1 MTMSYVELHACSAF
15 SFLRGGSFPE
25 QLAETAA
32 EMKMP
37 AMALLDGNGV
47 YGAQRFSVAARERK
61 VRPIVGCELS
71 IDDGSVLPVLVEN
84 RTGYKNL
91 CELLT
96 QAHLRSEKGKCAV
109 RWNELSQFAK
119 GLVALFGSEST
130 GCQPVASGS
139 LPDAI
144 SPRARRFV
152 PGLRQP
158 AANNPEGF
166 RGAPWSAEDR
176 VRFLIDTFGC
186 ENVFVEIQRHFIR
199 GEDRINRDLI
209 DVARA
214 YRLPLLATNG
224 VKYAKRYGREVL
236 DVFTCIREHT
246 HLDVAGKLLAQ
257 NAERHLK
264 SDRQMRAIFPDLP
277 EAIENTSRLAERL
290 VFSLE
295 HLGYEFPEYPAPA
308 GHTMDSFLRTIVWF
322 GAQQRYAAISTKVKR
337 QLEEELALITKLG
350 FPGYFLIVWDIV
362 NFCREHNI
370 MVQGRGSAANSAV
383 CYCLGITPVD
393 PVENH
398 LVFERFLN
406 ESRKGWP
413 DIDLDLPSG
422 DRREAVIQEIYRRYG
437 KHGAAMTANVITYR
451 GRSAAREIGKALN
464 FAPSIIDRFS
474 HLFASGDFPHTLE
487 LESQIEQAGL
497 PKDHP
502 RMPAFIRLYRAIYG
516 LPRHLGQ
523 HSGGMIICQNKLSS
537 FVPLENASMPG
548 RVVAQWDKDDCE
560 DLGIVKVDLLGLGMM
575 SVMQDA
581 FELCRER
588 GRPLDL
594 AHIPTNDKQTFEI
607 MQKADTIGVFQIES
621 RAQMATLP
629 RMKPECFYD
638 VVIEVA
644 IIRPG
649 PIQGDMVHPYLARRA
664 GREPPTYFDPRL
676 EPVLKRTLG
685 VPLFQEQMLKIA
697 MVMADF
703 SGDEAEELRR
713 ALSFHRSEER
723 MNKVCAKLRTA
734 MEGKGVAPDKIE
746 KVVQSISS
754 FALYGFPESHAISFA
769 ILAYGSAYLKV
780 HRAPEFYASL
790 LNNQPMGF
798 YTPATIVKDAQRHG
812 LKIKPI
818 CVSQSNWRC
827 TVVDHNTVRL
837 GFCIVNGLHQEHAEE
852 LVRQRQSQQFDS
864 LDDFKRRVSLSKEEL
879 RRLAELG
886 GLNCLAEHRRA
897 AMWEVEETLHDDLLD
912 RLGSARVSRANAS
925 PARTERVPP
934 ARTSLVSGN
943 NSGSDF
949 EQSAFRRDAETNT
962 RDASATRKSPLS
974 PMTLPERVKADYET
988 MNLTTGPHP
997 MKLLRE
1003 SLPNIWRAID
1013 LVHARHGSIIQIA
1026 GNVICRQRPGTAK
1039 GFVFISLEDETG
1051 VSNAIVQ
1058 PDLFER
1064 FRLVITEEAFL
1075 LIEGEVQNSDNV
1087 VLIKAREIKPLLHDQ
1102 LVGSASHDFH

>member
-1 MTMSYVELHACSAF
+1 MSYVELHACSAF

-25 QLAETAA
+25 HLAEVAA
-32 EMKMP
+32 ELEMP
-37 AMALLDGNGV
+37 AMALLDRNGI
-47 YGAQRFSVAARERK
+47 YGAQRFSVAAREHG
-61 VRPIVGCELS
+61 VRPIIGCELS
-71 IDDGSVLPVLVEN
+71 MEDGGILPVLVKD

-96 QAHLRSEKGKCAV
+96 QAHLRSEKGQCAV
-109 RWNELSQFAK
+109 CWGELPQFAE
-119 GLVALFGSEST
+119 GLVVLLGSARFQRASFGILPNERSVWQDAKHST
-130 GCQPVASGS
+130 Q
-139 LPDAI
+139 DAC
-144 SPRARRFV
+144 
-152 PGLRQP
+152 
-158 AANNPEGF
+158 
-166 RGAPWSAEDR
+166 APQDYA
-176 VRFLIDTFGC
+176 RFLIDVCGR

-199 GEDRINRDLI
+199 GEEQINHELI
-209 DVARA
+209 DLARA
-214 YRLPLLATNG
+214 NRLPLLATNSAQ
-224 VKYAKRYGREVL
+224 YAKPYGREVL

-246 HLDVAGKLLAQ
+246 HLDAAGKLLTQ

-264 SDRQMRAIFPDLP
+264 CDREMRAVFADLP
-277 EAIENTSRLAERL
+277 EAIENTLRLSERL
-290 VFSLE
+290 TFSLE
-295 HLGYEFPEYPAPA
+295 NLGYEFPEYPVPV

-322 GAQQRYAAISTKVKR
+322 GAQQRYAAISAKVKR
-337 QLEEELALITKLG
+337 QLEEELALITKLR

-437 KHGAAMTANVITYR
+437 KHGAAMTANVISYR

-464 FAPSIIDRFS
+464 FSPSIIDRFS
-474 HLFASGDFPHTLE
+474 HLFANGDFPHTME
-487 LESQIEQAGL
+487 LEAQIEQAGL
-497 PKDHP
+497 PQNHP
-502 RMPAFIRLYRAIYG
+502 RMPAFIRLYHAIYG

-594 AHIPTNDKQTFEI
+594 AHIPKNDEKTFDI
-607 MQKADTIGVFQIES
+607 MQHADTIGVFQIES

-629 RMKPECFYD
+629 RMKPKCFYD

-664 GREPPTYFDPRL
+664 GKEPVTYFDDRL
-676 EPVLKRTLG
+676 KPVLERTLG

-697 MVMADF
+697 MVLADF
-703 SGDEAEELRR
+703 TGDEAEELRR

-723 MNKVCAKLRTA
+723 MNKVCAKLRAA
-734 MEGKGVAPDKIE
+734 MERKEVAPDKIE
-746 KVVQSISS
+746 KIIQSISA

-812 LKIKPI
+812 LKIKPV
-818 CVSQSNWRC
+818 CVAHSDWRC
-827 TVVDHNTVRL
+827 TVVDDNTMRL
-837 GFCIVNGLHQEHAEE
+837 GFCVVNGLRQEHGEE
-852 LVRQRQSQQFDS
+852 LVRQRQDQHFDS
-864 LDDFKRRVSLSKEEL
+864 LDDFKRRVSLSKDEL
-879 RRLAELG
+879 RTLAELG
-886 GLNCLAEHRRA
+886 ALNCFAEHRRA
-897 AMWEVEETLHDDLLD
+897 AMWRVEETLHDDLL
-912 RLGSARVSRANAS
+912 RSAGAPLAVSRAS
-925 PARTERVPP
+925 PDTHRKLFGRSTEKIRLGGR
-934 ARTSLVSGN
+934 A
-943 NSGSDF
+943 
-949 EQSAFRRDAETNT
+949 
-962 RDASATRKSPLS
+962 PLA
-974 PMTLPERVKADYET
+974 PMTLPERVKADYDT

-1003 SLPNIWRAID
+1003 TLPNIWRAID
-1013 LVHARHGSIIQIA
+1013 LIHARHGSIIQIA

-1051 VSNAIVQ
+1051 VSNAIVE

-1064 FRLVITEEAFL
+1064 FRLVIIEEAFL
-1075 LIEGEVQNSDNV
+1075 LIEGQLQNSDNV
-1087 VLIKAREIKPLLHDQ
+1087 VLIKAHNIKSLGHEQ
-1102 LVGSASHDFH
+1102 LVGSASHDFR

>member
-1 MTMSYVELHACSAF
+1 MCYVELYACSAF

-25 QLAETAA
+25 QLAEVAA
-32 EMKMP
+32 ELKMP
-37 AMALLDGNGV
+37 AMALLDRNGV
-47 YGAQRFSVAARERK
+47 YGAQRFSVAAREHN
-61 VRPIVGCELS
+61 VRPIIGCELS
-71 IDDGSVLPVLVEN
+71 MEDGSILPMLVAN

-96 QAHLRSEKGKCAV
+96 QAHLRSEKGECAV
-109 RWNELSQFAK
+109 GWDELAQFAK
-119 GLVALFGSEST
+119 GLVVLLGSTE
-130 GCQPVASGS
+130 G
-139 LPDAI
+139 
-144 SPRARRFV
+144 RAR
-152 PGLRQP
+152 L
-158 AANNPEGF
+158 
-166 RGAPWSAEDR
+166 
-176 VRFLIDTFGC
+176 LIDAFGR
-186 ENVFVEIQRHFIR
+186 ENVFVELQRHFIR
-199 GEDRINRDLI
+199 GEERINRELI
-209 DVARA
+209 DLARA
-214 YRLPLLATNG
+214 NRLSLLATNG
-224 VKYAKRYGREVL
+224 VQYAKPYGREVL

-246 HLDVAGKLLAQ
+246 HLDAAGKLLTQ

-264 SDRQMRAIFPDLP
+264 SDREMRELFRDLP

-290 VFSLE
+290 TFSLE
-295 HLGYEFPEYPAPA
+295 NLGYEFPDFPVPA
-308 GHTMDSFLRTIVWF
+308 GHSMDSFLRTIVWF
-322 GAQQRYAAISTKVKR
+322 GAQQRYAAVSAKVKR
-337 QLEEELALITKLG
+337 QLEEELALISKLG

-464 FAPSIIDRFS
+464 FSPSILDRFS
-474 HLFASGDFPHTLE
+474 HLFASGDFPHTLD
-487 LESQIEQAGL
+487 LQSQIEQAGL
-497 PKDHP
+497 PKEHP
-502 RMPAFIRLYRAIYG
+502 RMPAFVRLYHAIYG

-594 AHIPTNDKQTFEI
+594 AHIPKGDAKTFEM
-607 MQKADTIGVFQIES
+607 MQTADTIGVFQIES

-629 RMKPECFYD
+629 RLKPKCFYD

-664 GREPPTYFDPRL
+664 GKEAVTYFDERL
-676 EPVLKRTLG
+676 KPVLERTLG

-697 MVMADF
+697 MIMADF
-703 SGDEAEELRR
+703 SGNEAEELRR

-723 MNKVCAKLRTA
+723 MEKVSVKLRAA
-734 MEGKGVAPDKIE
+734 MERKGVTTEKIDKI
-746 KVVQSISS
+746 VQSISS

-812 LKIKPI
+812 FKIKPV
-818 CVSQSNWRC
+818 CVSQSEWRC
-827 TVVDHNTVRL
+827 TVVDDNTVRL
-837 GFCIVNGLHQEHAEE
+837 GFCVVSGLREEHSEE
-852 LVRQRQSQQFDS
+852 LVRQRKKQQFDS
-864 LDDFKRRVSLSKEEL
+864 LEAFKRRIPLSKDEL
-879 RRLAELG
+879 RTLAELG
-886 GLNCLAEHRRA
+886 ALNCFAEHRRA
-897 AMWEVEETLHDDLLD
+897 AMWDVEETLHDDLL
-912 RLGSARVSRANAS
+912 RSAGAPPAVSRAS
-925 PARTERVPP
+925 
-934 ARTSLVSGN
+934 
-943 NSGSDF
+943 
-949 EQSAFRRDAETNT
+949 RDTLRELFGGGAE
-962 RDASATRKSPLS
+962 KSPESVRGAPLT
-974 PMTLPERVKADYET
+974 PMRLPERVRADYET
-988 MNLTTGPHP
+988 LNLTTGPHP
-997 MKLLRE
+997 MKLLR
-1003 SLPNIWRAID
+1003 
-1013 LVHARHGSIIQIA
+1013 
-1026 GNVICRQRPGTAK
+1026 GN
-1039 GFVFISLEDETG
+1039 
-1051 VSNAIVQ
+1051 
-1058 PDLFER
+1058 
-1064 FRLVITEEAFL
+1064 FL
-1075 LIEGEVQNSDNV
+1075 
-1087 VLIKAREIKPLLHDQ
+1087 H
-1102 LVGSASHDFH
+1102 

>member
-1 MTMSYVELHACSAF
+1 
-15 SFLRGGSFPE
+15 
-25 QLAETAA
+25 
-32 EMKMP
+32 MP
-37 AMALLDGNGV
+37 AMALLDRNGV
-47 YGAQRFSVAARERK
+47 YGAQRFSVAAREHN
-61 VRPIVGCELS
+61 VRPIIGCELS
-71 IDDGSVLPVLVEN
+71 MEDGGVLPVLVEN
-84 RTGYKNL
+84 RTGYENL
-91 CELLT
+91 CQLLT

-109 RWNELSQFAK
+109 RWNELPQFAE
-119 GLVALFGSEST
+119 GLIALFNVSLAN
-130 GCQPVASGS
+130 CRASVS
-139 LPDAI
+139 DANF
-144 SPRARRFV
+144 SRRF
-152 PGLRQP
+152 
-158 AANNPEGF
+158 AEWS
-166 RGAPWSAEDR
+166 RGDASDIDGQVEKPSERERASQTPYKPIEM
-176 VRFLIDTFGC
+176 LIDAFGR
-186 ENVFVEIQRHFIR
+186 ENVFVELQRHFIR
-199 GEDRINRDLI
+199 GEERINSELI
-209 DVARA
+209 DLARA
-214 YRLPLLATNG
+214 HRLSLLATNG
-224 VKYAKRYGREVL
+224 VKYAKPYGREAL
-236 DVFTCIREHT
+236 DVFICIREHT
-246 HLDVAGKLLAQ
+246 HLDAAGKFLTQ
-257 NAERHLK
+257 NAERYLK
-264 SDRQMRAIFPDLP
+264 GDRQMRAIFADLP
-277 EAIENTSRLAERL
+277 DAIENTSRLAERL
-290 VFSLE
+290 RFSLE
-295 HLGYEFPEYPAPA
+295 NLGYEFPEYSVPA

-322 GAQQRYAAISTKVKR
+322 GAQQRYAAISAKVKR

-350 FPGYFLIVWDIV
+350 FPGYFLIVWDII

-383 CYCLGITPVD
+383 CFCLGITPVD

-437 KHGAAMTANVITYR
+437 KHGAAMTANVISYR

-464 FAPSIIDRFS
+464 FSPSIIDRFS

-497 PKDHP
+497 PKNHP
-502 RMPAFIRLYRAIYG
+502 RMPVFIRLYRAIYG

-594 AHIPTNDKQTFEI
+594 AHIPKDDEKTFES

-664 GREPPTYFDPRL
+664 GRAPPTYFDPRL

-723 MNKVCAKLRTA
+723 MNKVCAKLRIA
-734 MEGKGVAPDKIE
+734 MERKGVAPDKID
-746 KVVQSISS
+746 KIVQSISS

-812 LKIKPI
+812 LKIKPV
-818 CVSQSNWRC
+818 CVSQSDWRC
-827 TVVDHNTVRL
+827 TVVDDNTVHL
-837 GFCIVNGLHQEHAEE
+837 GFCIVNELRQEHADE
-852 LVRQRQSQQFDS
+852 LVRQRQVQQFAS
-864 LDDFKRRVSLSKEEL
+864 LDDFKRRAPLSKDEL
-879 RRLAELG
+879 RTLAELG
-886 GLNCLAEHRRA
+886 ALNCFTEHRRA
-897 AMWEVEETLHDDLLD
+897 AMWHAEEMLHDDLLQKNVVEA
-912 RLGSARVSRANAS
+912 LAAASACVF
-925 PARTERVPP
+925 
-934 ARTSLVSGN
+934 
-943 NSGSDF
+943 D
-949 EQSAFRRDAETNT
+949 SAFDTNAESTP
-962 RDASATRKSPLS
+962 SPLAR
-974 PMTLPERVKADYET
+974 MTLPERVKADYET

-997 MKLLRE
+997 MRLLRE

-1013 LVHARHGSIIQIA
+1013 LSHARHGSIIQIA

-1051 VSNAIVQ
+1051 VSNAIVE
-1058 PDLFER
+1058 PDLFEH

-1087 VLIKAREIKPLLHDQ
+1087 VLIKAREIRPLAHQ
-1102 LVGSASHDFH
+1102 RLVGSESHDFH

>member
-1 MTMSYVELHACSAF
+1 VSYIELHACSAF
-15 SFLRGGSFPE
+15 SFLQGGSFPE
-25 QLAETAA
+25 QLAEVAA
-32 EMKMP
+32 ELKMP
-37 AMALLDGNGV
+37 AMALLDRDGV
-47 YGAQRFSVAARERK
+47 YGAQRFSVAAREHH
-61 VRPIVGCELS
+61 VRPIIGSELS
-71 IDDGSVLPVLVEN
+71 MEDACILPVLVEN
-84 RTGYKNL
+84 RTGYRNL

-109 RWNELSQFAK
+109 RWDELPQFAE
-119 GLVALFGSEST
+119 GLTALFNASIVNCRASVSAAKFSERERTSQT
-130 GCQPVASGS
+130 P
-139 LPDAI
+139 PFKPI
-144 SPRARRFV
+144 
-152 PGLRQP
+152 
-158 AANNPEGF
+158 EM
-166 RGAPWSAEDR
+166 
-176 VRFLIDTFGC
+176 LIDTFGR
-186 ENVFVEIQRHFIR
+186 ENVFIELQRHFIR
-199 GEDRINRDLI
+199 GEEGINRELI
-209 DVARA
+209 DLARA
-214 YRLPLLATNG
+214 HRLSLLATNG
-224 VKYAKRYGREVL
+224 VKYAKPYGREVL

-246 HLDVAGKLLAQ
+246 HLDAAGKLLTQ

-264 SDRQMRAIFPDLP
+264 NNRQMRAIFADLP

-290 VFSLE
+290 MFSLE
-295 HLGYEFPEYPAPA
+295 NLGYEFPEYPVPA

-322 GAQQRYAAISTKVKR
+322 GAQQRYAAISRKVKR

-350 FPGYFLIVWDIV
+350 FSGYFLIVWDIV

-437 KHGAAMTANVITYR
+437 KHGAAMTANVISYR

-464 FAPSIIDRFS
+464 FSPSIIDRFS

-502 RMPAFIRLYRAIYG
+502 RMATFIRLYRAIYG

-523 HSGGMIICQNKLSS
+523 HSGGMIICRNKLSS

-594 AHIPTNDKQTFEI
+594 AHIPKDDKKTYEI
-607 MQKADTIGVFQIES
+607 MQRADTIGVFQIES

-664 GREPPTYFDPRL
+664 KKEPVTYFDDRL
-676 EPVLKRTLG
+676 KPVLKRTLG

-723 MNKVCAKLRTA
+723 MNKVCAKLRLA
-734 MEGKGVAPDKIE
+734 MERKGIASDKID
-746 KVVQSISS
+746 KIVQSISS

-780 HRAPEFYASL
+780 HRAAEFYASL

-812 LKIKPI
+812 LKIKPV
-818 CVSQSNWRC
+818 CVSQSVWGC
-827 TVVDHNTVRL
+827 TVVDDNTVRL
-837 GFCIVNGLHQEHAEE
+837 GFCVVNGLRREHAEE
-852 LVRQRQSQQFDS
+852 LVRQRQAQQFNS
-864 LDDFKRRVSLSKEEL
+864 LENFKRRVPLSKDEL
-879 RRLAELG
+879 RTLAELG
-886 GLNCLAEHRRA
+886 ALNCFTEHRRA
-897 AMWEVEETLHDDLLD
+897 AMWEVEETLYDDLLD
-912 RLGSARVSRANAS
+912 KNVVEALVPSAC
-925 PARTERVPP
+925 
-934 ARTSLVSGN
+934 L
-943 NSGSDF
+943 SD
-949 EQSAFRRDAETNT
+949 SAFDTN
-962 RDASATRKSPLS
+962 ATTTSPLS
-974 PMTLPERVKADYET
+974 PMTLPERVRADYET
-988 MNLTTGPHP
+988 MNLTSGPHP

-1013 LVHARHGSIIQIA
+1013 LPHAQHGSIIQIA

-1051 VSNAIVQ
+1051 VSNAIVE
-1058 PDLFER
+1058 PDLFEH

-1075 LIEGEVQNSDNV
+1075 LIEGQVQNSENV
-1087 VLIKAREIKPLLHDQ
+1087 VLIKAREIKPLLHEQ
-1102 LVGSASHDFH
+1102 LVGSESHDFH

>member
-1 MTMSYVELHACSAF
+1 MSYIELHACSAF

-25 QLAETAA
+25 QLAHTAA
-32 EMKMP
+32 ELEMP
-37 AMALLDGNGV
+37 AMALLDRNGV
-47 YGAQRFSVAARERK
+47 YGAQRFSVAAREQN
-61 VRPIVGCELS
+61 VRPIIGAELS
-71 IDDGSVLPVLVEN
+71 MEDGGILPVLVEN
-84 RTGYKNL
+84 RAGYKNL

-109 RWNELSQFAK
+109 KWSELPQFAE
-119 GLVALFGSEST
+119 GLVVLVGEAVCFPICKRDASSVPYKQKPDTTHST
-130 GCQPVASGS
+130 SSGQAPPVPPI
-139 LPDAI
+139 L
-144 SPRARRFV
+144 
-152 PGLRQP
+152 
-158 AANNPEGF
+158 N
-166 RGAPWSAEDR
+166 
-176 VRFLIDTFGC
+176 LIDAFGR
-186 ENVFVEIQRHFIR
+186 ENVFVEIQRHFLR
-199 GEDRINRDLI
+199 GKEQINRQLVDL
-209 DVARA
+209 ARA
-214 YRLPLLATNG
+214 NRLSIIATNG
-224 VKYAKRYGREVL
+224 VQYAKPSGREVL

-246 HLDVAGKLLAQ
+246 HLDAAGKLLTQ

-264 SDRQMRAIFPDLP
+264 SDREMRELFHDLP
-277 EAIENTSRLAERL
+277 EAIENTSRLADRL
-290 VFSLE
+290 TFSLE
-295 HLGYEFPEYPAPA
+295 NLGYEFPDFPVPA
-308 GHTMDSFLRTIVWF
+308 GHSMDSFLRTIVWF
-322 GAQQRYAAISTKVKR
+322 GAQQRYAAVSAKVKR
-337 QLEEELALITKLG
+337 QLEEELALISKLG
-350 FPGYFLIVWDIV
+350 FPGYFLIVWDII

-393 PVENH
+393 PVSNN

-406 ESRKGWP
+406 ENRKGWP

-437 KHGAAMTANVITYR
+437 KHGAAMTANVISYR

-464 FAPSIIDRFS
+464 FSPSILDRFS
-474 HLFASGDFPHTLE
+474 HLFANGDFPHTLD
-487 LESQIEQAGL
+487 LQSQIEQAGL
-497 PKDHP
+497 PKSHP
-502 RMPAFIRLYRAIYG
+502 RMPAFIRLYQAIYG

-581 FELCRER
+581 LELCRER

-594 AHIPTNDKQTFEI
+594 AHIPKDDEKTFEI
-607 MQKADTIGVFQIES
+607 MQHADTIGVFQIES

-629 RMKPECFYD
+629 RMKPKCFYD

-664 GREPPTYFDPRL
+664 GKEPVTYFDPRL
-676 EPVLKRTLG
+676 EPVLGRTLG

-723 MNKVCAKLRTA
+723 MNKVSVKLRAA
-734 MEGKGVAPDKIE
+734 MARKNIAADVIDKII
-746 KVVQSISS
+746 QSITS

-798 YTPATIVKDAQRHG
+798 YTPATIVKDAHRHG
-812 LKIKPI
+812 VKIEPV
-818 CVSQSNWRC
+818 CVQRSTWNC
-827 TVVDHNTVRL
+827 AVVSDDTIRL
-837 GFCIVNGLHQEHAEE
+837 GFCVVNGLRQEHAEE
-852 LVRQRQSQQFDS
+852 LVRQREDRQFDS
-864 LDDFKRRVSLSKEEL
+864 LEDFKRRVPLSKEEL
-879 RRLAELG
+879 RTLAELG
-886 GLNCLAEHRRA
+886 ALNCFADHRRA
-897 AMWEVEETLHDDLLD
+897 AMWRVEEQAPEALFAVAGIGDPGSSTSTL
-912 RLGSARVSRANAS
+912 S
-925 PARTERVPP
+925 PTWITDPGYNVPL
-934 ARTSLVSGN
+934 A
-943 NSGSDF
+943 
-949 EQSAFRRDAETNT
+949 
-962 RDASATRKSPLS
+962 
-974 PMTLPERVKADYET
+974 PMTLPERVRADYET

-1003 SLPNIWRAID
+1003 SFPNVWRAID
-1013 LVHARHGSIIQIA
+1013 LTQARHGATIQIA

-1051 VSNAIVQ
+1051 VSNAIVD

-1064 FRLVITEEAFL
+1064 FRLLITEEAFL
-1075 LIEGEVQNSDNV
+1075 LIEGEVQNSDRV
-1087 VLIKAREIKPLLHDQ
+1087 VLIKTRNIKPLAHAQ
-1102 LVGSASHDFH
+1102 LLGADSHDFH